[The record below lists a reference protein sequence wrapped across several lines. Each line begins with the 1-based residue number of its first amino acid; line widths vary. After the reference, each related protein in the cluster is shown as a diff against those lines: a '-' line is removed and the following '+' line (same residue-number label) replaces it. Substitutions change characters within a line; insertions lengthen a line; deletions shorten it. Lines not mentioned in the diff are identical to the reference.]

1 MKKSFTI
8 VFVLI
13 AALLLFTAC
22 PSPNDD
28 TPSQSADMTAEQ
40 IEALL
45 NPVNV
50 TMAEKTWTE
59 PLKVGIISSPAGI
72 SSFNTALSNDMER
85 VFCEANGYDA
95 VFFYPELGSYSVSQ
109 WNNEQISA
117 AQQFIDDGA
126 DYLLIYPSDSTGWD
140 TVLQNAKNAGIKVLF
155 FNVIADV
162 NTSLYETYICNDTEK
177 EGKIAIAWLSK
188 QNLTQYNIIHLQGM
202 MGVSGQKGRT
212 APLNDMVAR
221 NAKWNF
227 VKQESAKW
235 SAENAKTIVKGV
247 IDSGK
252 SFNVIYAE
260 NESMAKGAVET
271 LDEAGITHGLNGD
284 VLIVTFNC
292 DELEEVKKGTW
303 NCDVQE
309 NPFQAVY
316 VHNAIVA
323 LEKGESVPKN
333 IYVDNRCF
341 DAATITQEDV
351 DTYGL

>member
-8 VFVLI
+8 VFVLV

-59 PLKVGIISSPAGI
+59 PLKVGIISDPATL
-72 SSFNTALSNDMER
+72 SSFFETMINNMES
-85 VFCEANGYDA
+85 VFSTANGYVA
-95 VFFYPELGSYSVSQ
+95 YTCYTREHNEELTK
-109 WNNEQISA
+109 
-117 AQQFIDDGA
+117 AQQFIDDGV
-126 DYLLIYPSDSTGWD
+126 DYLLISPVYSNGWND
-140 TVLQNAKNAGIKVLF
+140 VLQNAKDEGVKVIF
-155 FNVIADV
+155 YKYKADV
-162 NTSLYETYICNDTEK
+162 DESMYETYVASNVEIQ
-177 EGKIAIAWLSK
+177 GKKAVAWLSK
-188 QNLTQYNIIHLQGM
+188 QNLAQYDIVHLQAPIG
-202 MGVSGQKGRT
+202 SIIQRDRT
-212 APLNDMVAR
+212 KPLDDMVTK
-221 NAKWNF
+221 NAKWNLI
-227 VKQESAKW
+227 ERDTGGW
-235 SAENAKTIVKGV
+235 STADAKTIVKGV

-260 NESMAKGAVET
+260 NDYLAKGAVKA
-271 LDEAGITHGLNGD
+271 LDEAGITHGVNGD
-284 VLIVTFNC
+284 VLIVSFEC
-292 DELEEVKKGTW
+292 YKWALQELKKGTW

-323 LEKGESVPKN
+323 LEKGVTVPKN
-333 IYVDNRCF
+333 ILVDDRVF
-341 DAATITQEDV
+341 DAETITQEDV